1 MTHEFSNQAADGLL
15 AGDVGFWNRRELTSD
30 PIESFAS
37 VNPLASDPIEQFSDS
52 REGGALHSA
61 PVEAPA
67 HLDSNFD
74 SLLFDSASA
83 CSNAGI
89 ADDGF
94 ITPSLARSA
103 AGDTV
108 MDTMSDDGCRDHSA
122 TQRGFAQILDL
133 QKPQFIWEQDS
144 FLSAVFGKGN
154 VVDDLFPHV
163 SLKRPASLPVDLTGD
178 EAEEAPI
185 HKALRRG
192 QFRAL
197 YSRAIKHSAVVHE
210 ETQRAN
216 FMAGWTSIVLLN
228 LFAFAA
234 FDKARCENLETE
246 LRAVVYTTVVEC
258 LSRKATS
265 TVGKRLGAIRRFAE
279 FCTARALPPFPLD
292 DSCMH
297 AYLLCLS
304 TDARAR
310 GSSGKSF
317 LEAVRFTSSML
328 GLRSKELQLIS
339 QRVTGLADSL
349 VKQAPVIEQAIALTV
364 EQIKKIEMICC
375 NSESLQDRALVGGI
389 LLMIYGSARAS
400 DMARAIKLLVD
411 RDVRLLEERDANEPE
426 GFIELAVLGNKGAR
440 SDVHRQMLLPVVAP
454 MMSLSGAKWWD
465 AFLEARMA
473 LGLET
478 EGRLKWPLLCRFDSD
493 GKPLEQNLTASE
505 IGELLRQCL
514 NIRTER
520 RNVVRSHS
528 CKVTILSWL
537 AKYGTELHVRRL
549 VGHHL
554 DVGAKS
560 AETYAR
566 DSMAPAM
573 RAVAQVVNAVIQGV
587 FAPDVTRSGRFLKP
601 PPKDNSTTNDG
612 ENSDGSYEF
621 PFSDDDHVGGDTD
634 ATATDSSS
642 DAGSTSSETVND
654 ATTLW
659 ELLRPE
665 LRPALVDVGTN
676 LEKYTHTISFVVH
689 LKQPTEKKFLCGRVC
704 NNRYESRSL
713 DASEECPKCTT
724 CFGSKEALAASD
736 SNADKA
742 R

>member
-1 MTHEFSNQAADGLL
+1 
-15 AGDVGFWNRRELTSD
+15 
-30 PIESFAS
+30 
-37 VNPLASDPIEQFSDS
+37 
-52 REGGALHSA
+52 
-61 PVEAPA
+61 
-67 HLDSNFD
+67 
-74 SLLFDSASA
+74 
-83 CSNAGI
+83 
-89 ADDGF
+89 
-94 ITPSLARSA
+94 
-103 AGDTV
+103 
-108 MDTMSDDGCRDHSA
+108 
-122 TQRGFAQILDL
+122 
-133 QKPQFIWEQDS
+133 
-144 FLSAVFGKGN
+144 
-154 VVDDLFPHV
+154 
-163 SLKRPASLPVDLTGD
+163 
-178 EAEEAPI
+178 
-185 HKALRRG
+185 
-192 QFRAL
+192 
-197 YSRAIKHSAVVHE
+197 
-210 ETQRAN
+210 
-216 FMAGWTSIVLLN
+216 
-228 LFAFAA
+228 
-234 FDKARCENLETE
+234 
-246 LRAVVYTTVVEC
+246 VVYTTVVEC

-440 SDVHRQMLLPVVAP
+440 SDVHRRMLLPVVAP